1 MDIET
6 LKNKI
11 KDLKKNQEEIDN
23 KVSEISKQPIPNH
36 MEVQKLRAEKKQIQK
51 QIAYIQEKLIPD
63 IIA

>member
-11 KDLKKNQEEIDN
+11 KDLEKSQKEIDE
-23 KVSEISKQPIPNH
+23 KVSEISRRPIPNH
-36 MEVQKLRAEKKQIQK
+36 MEVQRLRADKKQVQK
-51 QIAYIQEKLIPD
+51 QIKYIQEKLIPD